1 MKALLITGTL
11 AENTVKQ
18 YAKQSSTQTQVIALN
33 VPVAAFSTPK
43 LISEALKKV
52 PLKDVDIILTPGQM
66 LGDTKTI
73 TDNLKVPAFKGP
85 RYAADLPVVLD
96 CLGEVT
102 LSTIVPACDLLRE
115 KLQENALAELE
126 KVEQNRNEL
135 IKNPGNLLIADLAVG
150 KEFPMR
156 VLAEIVDAPLLE
168 TAEIQRLA
176 KQYVKSGANIID
188 IGMVAGPNQPTGS

>member
-1 MKALLITGTL
+1 
-11 AENTVKQ
+11 
-18 YAKQSSTQTQVIALN
+18 
-33 VPVAAFSTPK
+33 
-43 LISEALKKV
+43 
-52 PLKDVDIILTPGQM
+52 M

-73 TDNLKVPAFKGP
+73 TDAIKIPAFKGP

-96 CLGEVT
+96 CLGEVE

-115 KLQENALAELE
+115 KLQEKALAELE
-126 KVEQNRNEL
+126 KVEQNRDEL
-135 IKNPGNLLIADLAVG
+135 LKKPGNLVIGDLAVG

-176 KQYVKSGANIID
+176 KQICEIWR
-188 IGMVAGPNQPTGS
+188 